1 MSWPVH
7 APPRRARGPR
17 HRICR
22 PWVPSST
29 LLPKSL
35 PSASMRCT
43 CRRCGVT
50 GLRQALLRPQLPQAG
65 PGSNQVRGGSHPAP
79 RIPLRCVPLVCHPA
93 LTSGLPEARL
103 ESRSWPAPVSRHR
116 NFRRSAPGGTSPGLS
131 PGGDTPVI
139 VLTRACGRVAPV
151 TRGSDVLACG
161 FPGGART
168 RRSEL
173 LPPRS
178 RDGSPGIRS
187 AGRQPPRTEFHA
199 FSLSRRRVGPAGP
212 QIFGNPSVP
221 VRNGRYRG
229 VFLLLLS
236 DRTRES
242 RYRRAAFMA
251 FFYDTYALVGT
262 SGSRKPA
269 SGPQRY
275 LATGTTTLR
284 RGLLSHCRSP
294 ACVTYRPGAA
304 GLWPPRHPHPH
315 PPPCGSGVRTELES
329 RPDCRDRLQTA
340 HPCSSG
346 RTQACHAHLA
356 TAENRSSETGRTEQM
371 AVWTLRPVS
380 EGHLTGVGRPV

>member
-1 MSWPVH
+1 MPSVGSFQHPSPQVPPQRINALH
-7 APPRRARGPR
+7 VPQMRRHGAAAGVVAPP
-17 HRICR
+17 
-22 PWVPSST
+22 
-29 LLPKSL
+29 
-35 PSASMRCT
+35 
-43 CRRCGVT
+43 
-50 GLRQALLRPQLPQAG
+50 LPQAG

-168 RRSEL
+168 GRSEL

-178 RDGSPGIRS
+178 RDGPMGIRS
-187 AGRQPPRTEFHA
+187 AGRQPPRTEFYA
-199 FSLSRRRVGPAGP
+199 FSLSRRRVD
-212 QIFGNPSVP
+212 PSVP
-221 VRNGRYRG
+221 RILWVLRLFSPAGDGTGRGFSYFILPDGTGSLDTGARRSW
-229 VFLLLLS
+229 LS
-236 DRTRES
+236 FTTFTHWS
-242 RYRRAAFMA
+242 
-251 FFYDTYALVGT
+251 GI
-262 SGSRKPA
+262 SGSRRSA

-275 LATGTTTLR
+275 LAPGTTTLR

-294 ACVTYRPGAA
+294 ACVVYRPGAA

-315 PPPCGSGVRTELES
+315 PPPRGSGVRTELES
-329 RPDCRDRLQTA
+329 RPG
-340 HPCSSG
+340 G
-346 RTQACHAHLA
+346 RTVCKRCVPALP
-356 TAENRSSETGRTEQM
+356 
-371 AVWTLRPVS
+371 RPHPSVPCAS
-380 EGHLTGVGRPV
+380 CGCGKSFF

>member
-22 PWVPSST
+22 SVGSFQHPSPQAPPQRINALHVPQ
-29 LLPKSL
+29 
-35 PSASMRCT
+35 MRCDGAAA
-43 CRRCGVT
+43 GVV
-50 GLRQALLRPQLPQAG
+50 APPLPQAG

-116 NFRRSAPGGTSPGLS
+116 NFRRSATGGTGPGLS

-199 FSLSRRRVGPAGP
+199 FSLSRRRVGPGDP
-212 QIFGNPSVP
+212 QILGTPAVL
-221 VRNGRYRG
+221 VRRGRY
-229 VFLLLLS
+229 
-236 DRTRES
+236 
-242 RYRRAAFMA
+242 
-251 FFYDTYALVGT
+251 
-262 SGSRKPA
+262 
-269 SGPQRY
+269 
-275 LATGTTTLR
+275 
-284 RGLLSHCRSP
+284 
-294 ACVTYRPGAA
+294 
-304 GLWPPRHPHPH
+304 
-315 PPPCGSGVRTELES
+315 
-329 RPDCRDRLQTA
+329 
-340 HPCSSG
+340 
-346 RTQACHAHLA
+346 
-356 TAENRSSETGRTEQM
+356 
-371 AVWTLRPVS
+371 
-380 EGHLTGVGRPV
+380 